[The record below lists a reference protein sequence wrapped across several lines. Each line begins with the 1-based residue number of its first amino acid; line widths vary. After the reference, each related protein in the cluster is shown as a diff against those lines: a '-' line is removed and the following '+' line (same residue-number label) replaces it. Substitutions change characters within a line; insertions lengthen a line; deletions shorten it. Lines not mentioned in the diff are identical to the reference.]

1 MMPEYRVLVML
12 VVLGVLGG
20 CAGRPAPDQSRGEVR
35 VEPVTREDVV
45 QINNQALSLK
55 EQSRFREAAT
65 LLRSGI
71 QSSPDTPELH
81 YNLAVIS
88 ELYLLD
94 LEAALVHYRQYR
106 ELSGSEDKRVAGW
119 IADLER
125 RLQ

>member
-20 CAGRPAPDQSRGEVR
+20 CAGRPALEQSRGEVR

-55 EQSRFREAAT
+55 EQSRFREAAM

-71 QSSPDTPELH
+71 ESAADTPELH

>member
-1 MMPEYRVLVML
+1 MMPEYRVLVIL
-12 VVLGVLGG
+12 VVIGVLGG
-20 CAGRPAPDQSRGEVR
+20 CAGRPAPDQSRGEAR
-35 VEPVTREDVV
+35 VQPVTRQDVV

-55 EQSRFREAAT
+55 EQSRFREAAM

-71 QSSPDTPELH
+71 ESAPETPELH

-94 LEAALVHYRQYR
+94 LEAALAHYRRYR
-106 ELSGSEDKRVAGW
+106 EIAGSEDKRVAGW

>member
-12 VVLGVLGG
+12 IVLGALVG
-20 CAGRPAPDQSRGEVR
+20 CAGRPAPEQSRGETR
-35 VEPVTREDVV
+35 VQSVTRQDVV

-71 QSSPDTPELH
+71 ESAPETPELH

-94 LEAALVHYRQYR
+94 LEAALVHYRRYR

-125 RLQ
+125 RL